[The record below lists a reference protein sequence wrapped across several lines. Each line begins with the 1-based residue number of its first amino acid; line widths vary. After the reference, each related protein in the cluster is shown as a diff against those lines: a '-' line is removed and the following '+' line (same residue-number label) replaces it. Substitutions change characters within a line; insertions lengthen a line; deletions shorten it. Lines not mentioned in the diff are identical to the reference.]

1 MKQFLC
7 ILVLISILLFSC
19 KRELQKE
26 LIEETIEKTERK
38 LPERIKKIFI
48 KSSPKISENSLRPYS
63 RAAINKEFNIVKMQL
78 HNEAKLR
85 GLNSNLKCAISIDA
99 YTGKKLLGGTGYEY
113 DHVRSAEYVF
123 NKYKAFLTDNEIAKV
138 VNCRE
143 NIVATQRGINRAK
156 GKWALEKLLNDVE
169 KSRNLGINV
178 TLSKQVANNA
188 DDGIKA
194 KVQEII
200 KMK

>member
-1 MKQFLC
+1 MKQLLC
-7 ILVLISILLFSC
+7 ILMFISVLLFSC
-19 KRELQKE
+19 NKGTQKE
-26 LIEETIEKTERK
+26 LVEVTLEKTDRK
-38 LPERIKKIFI
+38 LSEKFKNFFT
-48 KSSPKISENSLRPYS
+48 KSGLEKTENSLRPYS

-85 GLNSNLKCAISIDA
+85 GLNANLNCAISIDA
-99 YTGKKLLGGTGYEY
+99 YTGKKLLGGSSYEY
-113 DHVRSAEYVF
+113 DHVRSAEYIF

-138 VNCRE
+138 VNCKE
-143 NIVATQRGINRAK
+143 NIVATQRSINRAK

-178 TLSKQVANNA
+178 SLSKKVANNA
-188 DDGIKA
+188 DDAVKA

-200 KMK
+200 KNR